1 MSLFGKVKVPAFVR
15 HYKYDLPITAL
26 IAVLVGLLCGP
37 AYLWPFAI
45 LVVLEVSL
53 SFDNAVVNAK
63 VLERLSHGW
72 RMAFLFVGIW
82 IAVLGMRFVF
92 PILIVSL
99 IAGLGFGEV
108 IQLAL
113 NNPEVYAHHL
123 EAAHPEIATLG
134 GVYLGMIFLNFFLA
148 DHENYWLGPIER
160 VLTKVGKSDNI
171 GGAIM
176 LVILLVISS
185 NIGGE
190 EGRKILFTGAV
201 SMALYFTVQFFAAL
215 FEKEDEE
222 AEASSAGKVIQ
233 AGIAGLGLFIY
244 LEVQDMAFSFDG
256 VSGAFAIT
264 NNVIVIMAGLGI
276 GALFVRS
283 MTIHLVEDGHLES
296 LPFLENG
303 AHWAIGVL
311 AACILAS
318 IYVPIPEWATGGIGV
333 VFIVASVISSIR
345 FKKAEKAAE
354 LADGSATAV
363 AAQA

>member
-1 MSLFGKVKVPAFVR
+1 MSLFGKVKLPAFVR

-99 IAGLGFGEV
+99 TASLGFGEV
-108 IQLAL
+108 VQLAL

-123 EAAHPEIATLG
+123 EAAHPEIAILG
-134 GVYLGMIFLNFFLA
+134 GVYLGMIFLNFFLS
-148 DHENYWLGPIER
+148 DHESYWLGPIER
-160 VLTKVGKSDNI
+160 VLTKVGKTDGVSVS
-171 GGAIM
+171 IM
-176 LVILLVISS
+176 LAILLVIS
-185 NIGGE
+185 NNTGE
-190 EGRKILFTGAV
+190 EGSKILATGVA
-201 SMALYFTVQFFAAL
+201 SMMLYCAVQFFSAL

-222 AEASSAGKVIQ
+222 AEASSAGKVVQ
-233 AGIAGLGLFIY
+233 AGIAGLGLFVY